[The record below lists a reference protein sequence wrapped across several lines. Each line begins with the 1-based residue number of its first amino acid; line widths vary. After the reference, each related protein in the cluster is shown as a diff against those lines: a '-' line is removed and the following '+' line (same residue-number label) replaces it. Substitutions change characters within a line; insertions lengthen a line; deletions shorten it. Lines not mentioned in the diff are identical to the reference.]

1 MAIKTNII
9 CVSVGN
15 FIKAIIIPTKLITV
29 SVSKIFAGKFVHTQ
43 KIPGRCF
50 MSVLV
55 SKAFN
60 FFFLK
65 WLRINNDPYP
75 ISINP
80 QNAPPT
86 IYTGSIKLLNFCSLA
101 KGIKTIDSE
110 TNKIEITD
118 IKNNFFM
125 PELFITY
132 KPLSFI
138 K

>member
-1 MAIKTNII
+1 M
-9 CVSVGN
+9 
-15 FIKAIIIPTKLITV
+15 
-29 SVSKIFAGKFVHTQ
+29 
-43 KIPGRCF
+43 
-50 MSVLV
+50 
-55 SKAFN
+55 
-60 FFFLK
+60 
-65 WLRINNDPYP
+65 
-75 ISINP
+75 
-80 QNAPPT
+80 
-86 IYTGSIKLLNFCSLA
+86 NFCSLA